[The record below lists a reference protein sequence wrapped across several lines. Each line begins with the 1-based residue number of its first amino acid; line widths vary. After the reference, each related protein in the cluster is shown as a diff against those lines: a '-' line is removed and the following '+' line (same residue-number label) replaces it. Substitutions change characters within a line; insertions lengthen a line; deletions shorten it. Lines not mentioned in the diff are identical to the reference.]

1 MPQNLKFVVLL
12 NLTKMYRA
20 LVALSLVMYFLAS
33 CSSGKKALQKGDYFS
48 AVSKAVERLKSS
60 PDNKNA
66 SKVLRDGYSLALEW
80 SQEEIDLA
88 LSSNSADKWERVARL
103 MRQVNMLSGQI
114 RSTPAARKIINNP
127 LTYTN
132 ELNGVYEKAA
142 EERYAAGLAELE
154 INTRESARIAF
165 DHFYAAEQFVTGYKD
180 VRKMIT
186 TAKEMATIKVVLQ
199 TIPVHTQKYRLSSEF
214 FFNQIYG
221 FLNNQ
226 YGVNSFVNFYSPF
239 QAESERLEHPDFI
252 VNMEFFDFSIGNLM
266 HTEKE
271 ENLEKRVKLETKDTT
286 RVEYVTYRAKLK
298 TFTDR
303 VESGGSLRVQIFEP
317 MNDKML
323 LDEIVPGS
331 FTWIN
336 DYALFVGDLQA
347 LDKKQV
353 ELTKRK
359 TLPLPPE
366 QDLFIE
372 VTKPIYS
379 QVTTRLNRFFQR
391 YN

>member
-1 MPQNLKFVVLL
+1 MNKSIIV
-12 NLTKMYRA
+12 
-20 LVALSLVMYFLAS
+20 LSLAVFLLAS

-48 AVSKAVERLKSS
+48 AISKAVERLKSS

-66 SKVLRDGYSLALEW
+66 SKVLREGYPLALEW

-88 LSSNSADKWERVARL
+88 LSSGSPDKWERVAGL

-114 RSTPAARKIINNP
+114 RSTPAARKLITNP
-127 LTYTN
+127 VTYTT
-132 ELNGVYEKAA
+132 ELKEVYEKAA
-142 EERYAAGLAELE
+142 EERYAAGLAELDV
-154 INTRESARIAF
+154 NTRESARVAF
-165 DHFYAAEQFVTGYKD
+165 DHFYAAEQFVSGYRD
-180 VRKMIT
+180 ARDMMAA
-186 TAKEMATIKVVLQ
+186 AKELATIKVVLQ
-199 TIPVHTQKYRLSSEF
+199 TIPVHTQKYRLTSEF
-214 FFNQIYG
+214 FYNQIFGY
-221 FLNNQ
+221 LNNQ
-226 YGVNSFVNFYSPF
+226 YDINSFVNFYSPF
-239 QAESERLEHPDFI
+239 QAESEGLENPDFV
-252 VNMEFFDFSIGNLM
+252 VNMEFFDFSIGNLT

-286 RVEYVTYRAKLK
+286 KVEYVTYKAKLK
-298 TFTDR
+298 TFTDK
-303 VESGGSLRVQIFEP
+303 VESGGSLRVQIHEP
-317 MNDKML
+317 MTDKML

-347 LDKKQV
+347 LEKKQV

-372 VTKPIYS
+372 FTKPVYS
-379 QVTTRLNRFFQR
+379 RVTNRLNDFFRR

>member
-1 MPQNLKFVVLL
+1 LTQSLKFVVSF

-20 LVALSLVMYFLAS
+20 LVVTGLVVFLLAS

-48 AVSKAVERLKSS
+48 ALSKAVERLKSS

-66 SKVLRDGYSLALEW
+66 SKVLRDGYILAVEW

-88 LSSNSADKWERVARL
+88 LSSNSNDKWERVARL

-114 RSTPAARKIINNP
+114 RSTPAARKIINDP
-127 LTYTN
+127 LTYTT

-142 EERYAAGLAELE
+142 EERYSAGLIEMG
-154 INTRESARIAF
+154 INTRESARVAF
-165 DHFYAAEQFVTGYKD
+165 DHFYAAEQFVSGYKD
-180 VRKMIT
+180 ARELMN

-199 TIPVHTQKYRLSSEF
+199 TIPVYTQKYRLSSEF
-214 FFNQIYG
+214 FYNQIYG
-221 FLNNQ
+221 YLNNQ
-226 YGVNSFVNFYSPF
+226 YGENSFVKFYSPF
-239 QAESERLEHPDFI
+239 QAESEGLEHHDFI
-252 VNMEFFDFSIGNLM
+252 VNLEFFDFSIGNLT

-271 ENLEKRVKLETKDTT
+271 ENLEKRVKLDTKDTT
-286 RVEYVTYRAKLK
+286 RVEYVTYKAKLK
-298 TFTDR
+298 TLTDK

-347 LDKKQV
+347 LDKRQL

-359 TLPLPPE
+359 IVPLPPE

-372 VTKPIYS
+372 FTKPVYS
-379 QVTTRLNRFFQR
+379 QVTNRLNGFFRR